1 MSNFHNIEGYE
12 PLFELGIFK
21 KESPGCRVIPEEAET
36 DPIMLAALV
45 VALFETVV
53 GGVPESEQNAFEEKF
68 NEALGVMMEERFDYE
83 VLKKYPEDD
92 DDDDEYEE
100 EYDDDEDY

>member
-1 MSNFHNIEGYE
+1 MSDFHNIEGYE

-45 VALFETVV
+45 VALFETVM

-68 NEALGVMMEERFDYE
+68 HEALAVMMEERFDYE
-83 VLKKYPEDD
+83 VFKKYPEDN
-92 DDDDEYEE
+92 DDEYDE
-100 EYDDDEDY
+100 EYDDEDY